1 MKYFFPKAHL
11 PPSKVIF
18 LLLNIIYLLFYLYF
32 KEKIIMINLTITD
45 FNKKEAEIIKAFS
58 AAVANEM
65 NRLLSKPI
73 AEVTDGFCDRS
84 KPFPKDFVN
93 VVSEKMKE
101 LNPENKSI
109 VSGFRQQATLL
120 VYEAQQHMND
130 NWDDLYTLRISMPFG
145 TKNVMYK
152 NEHPTADMLNQIR
165 DHFTED
171 YLEMLEDKEGSEEK
185 VQSLIAMEA
194 ADHCLGED
202 FKLLFN
208 GRFEELPENMQTA
221 FMEDAEN
228 ILTELKQTVQQ

>member
-1 MKYFFPKAHL
+1 M
-11 PPSKVIF
+11 
-18 LLLNIIYLLFYLYF
+18 
-32 KEKIIMINLTITD
+32 
-45 FNKKEAEIIKAFS
+45 
-58 AAVANEM
+58 
-65 NRLLSKPI
+65 
-73 AEVTDGFCDRS
+73 
-84 KPFPKDFVN
+84 N

-109 VSGFRQQATLL
+109 VSGFRQQTTLL

-171 YLEMLEDKEGSEEK
+171 YLEMLKDEEESEEK